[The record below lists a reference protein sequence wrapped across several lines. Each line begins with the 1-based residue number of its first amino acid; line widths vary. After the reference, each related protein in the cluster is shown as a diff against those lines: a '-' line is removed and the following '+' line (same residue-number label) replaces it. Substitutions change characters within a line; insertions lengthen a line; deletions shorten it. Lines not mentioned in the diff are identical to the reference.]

1 MVYSVLCYRC
11 SEKLV
16 EVEEQGDEDSMSSGS
31 DEGSVSDEGEQV
43 EEMAE
48 LLQLMDTELSH
59 TEVGKTFHQQHQ
71 YPPPADSNELGTAT
85 EPVNVDLN
93 LVESLVQSYSSQLAG
108 ETGPASNLLH
118 SMGLQLPATAQQLMT
133 AAVGQE
139 DES

>member
-1 MVYSVLCYRC
+1 
-11 SEKLV
+11 
-16 EVEEQGDEDSMSSGS
+16 MSSGS

-48 LLQLMDTELSH
+48 LLQLMDSELSH
-59 TEVGKTFHQQHQ
+59 TEVGKTFHQQQ

-118 SMGLQLPATAQQLMT
+118 SMGLQLPATAQQLIT
-133 AAVGQE
+133 AARVRGGHTYPQE
-139 DES
+139 HAMNNLL

>member
-1 MVYSVLCYRC
+1 
-11 SEKLV
+11 
-16 EVEEQGDEDSMSSGS
+16 MSWT
-31 DEGSVSDEGEQV
+31 V
-43 EEMAE
+43 
-48 LLQLMDTELSH
+48 
-59 TEVGKTFHQQHQ
+59 
-71 YPPPADSNELGTAT
+71 T

-93 LVESLVQSYSSQLAG
+93 LSLVQSYSSQLVG